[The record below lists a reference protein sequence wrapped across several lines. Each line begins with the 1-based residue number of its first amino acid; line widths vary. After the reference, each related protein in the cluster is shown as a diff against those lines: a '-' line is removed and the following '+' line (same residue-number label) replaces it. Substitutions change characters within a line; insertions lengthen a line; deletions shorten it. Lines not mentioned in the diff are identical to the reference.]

1 MKIIA
6 GLDGGG
12 TKTRILIESLDGSFS
27 EEKGFGAFNLNG
39 IGVEA
44 FQNLLEDIT
53 AYLDSKGECIALCIG
68 ASGISNKKAT
78 SMIKEHFSS
87 SPIKNWKLVGDH
99 IIALH
104 GALNGKEG
112 IIVVCGTGSVTVGRN
127 AKGEYARSGGWG
139 HLIGDEGSG
148 YGLGR
153 DAFFAITK
161 DIDGY
166 GKKTML
172 TSLVAEKLNLRSKD
186 DIISYVYSGDK
197 SAVAA
202 LSPIVEEAYLAGDSI
217 AAAII
222 KKNACCIVDNIE
234 CVVGKLQ
241 LTFGRVA
248 LHGGV
253 VNNET
258 CMRREIIS
266 LMKKRLPYFS
276 CIHPE
281 KDSLHGALMMAQE
294 MVSDEAT
301 SDI

>member
-166 GKKTML
+166 GKKTLL
-172 TSLVAEKLNLRSKD
+172 TSLVGEKLNLRSRD

-202 LSPIVEEAYLAGDSI
+202 LSPIVEEAFLAGDSI
-217 AAAII
+217 AADII

-281 KDSLHGALMMAQE
+281 KDALHGALMMARE
-294 MVSDEAT
+294 MVKGET
-301 SDI
+301 T